1 MLNENMKAPFDA
13 LLEMIETRKHG
24 IIVLCSSTRS
34 ALLLKR
40 KILERLGSRAILD
53 TEFMSTSELIARL
66 SREIGIESKVIGG
79 LGREMLVS
87 EILTGLK
94 TFMKAF
100 PSLDMRDYVK
110 GISEAIA
117 ELIQAGVADSDIGRG
132 AVPGSKMQLLR
143 QAYSQYRGRL
153 ASNHAI
159 DAKELPSKIF
169 ETESAEKI
177 GHQLEGKQIIEYC
190 LPEDRL
196 LEEVTQNLEKIGV
209 RIDSIHPIDIQL
221 PKRGRLQKLY
231 ARQGRQL
238 AREVARKCKYLATE
252 SNCRFSDICI
262 VVPQSPGK
270 ERELTR
276 ALQWAGIPCSDPV
289 WENLS
294 DHPVASSL
302 SSAIELFSRSSE
314 PFDIF
319 FYCNAPYFGLEQF
332 ERGPHNGQ
340 DHESEIHLKRS
351 IASRV
356 ESYLKQKSKP
366 LLFSEWSNISKWN
379 KHFRPFKQ
387 DDHEMDGARATFYRW
402 TETMHRYAKMMNRKA
417 SWSEHCDSLEKFFSE
432 FYIKKGLLNDE
443 KRNPKGSSIEIKAL
457 VGIQQVID
465 KVRSANQLMSY
476 SSGPV
481 EWAEFAST
489 IQQAFREKRLMLRG
503 SSLSGV
509 GIAEAKDI
517 IGLDHR
523 HIIFYEVTESN
534 FPMPWNTGW
543 VLTEQDRKEI
553 GGMCDKS
560 VEERNALAKY
570 QFMMAANAASETLC
584 FSIPSIGEDEKP
596 VNASIWVEEVEEAF
610 STKEAVIEEERI
622 KRRLPAPESEDMCI
636 TGSEQ
641 CLKETDDQINIL
653 RRKWGKERLKELNL
667 EDEIRIEELA
677 ASKFGDEYKWSPS
690 MLNQYLSCGLSIIPK
705 YLDGLRE
712 REEYEELPSAAT
724 TGDFL
729 HGVAEK
735 VLIKIAEN
743 RTESFD
749 SAWRAIEQLIHDEL
763 TYENAEVSSSMS
775 EEMWQLYKGQYT
787 GIMTRFAQSELK
799 HAQQGGSVFTGY
811 ITEKDYTTGD
821 GCGKLSL
828 GDIEAAFRARVDRID
843 VTENAEAAIFDY
855 KTGSI
860 PEKKA
865 DVQLDFY
872 AIIASQVLGFTPI
885 ATAYF
890 PLSSGKGSTRLDV
903 NNGDYVEESSDIL
916 GFKKYNKNNKSL
928 VPHPLSETPARLA
941 SSAYR
946 ISELIKE
953 VKSGEMLKKGPIK
966 LAACKYCVRD
976 AVCWKMD
983 MTELEED

>member
-1 MLNENMKAPFDA
+1 MLNEDMKAPFDA
-13 LLEMIETRKHG
+13 LLEIIETRKHG

-40 KILERLGSRAILD
+40 KVLELLGSRAVLD

-100 PSLDMRDYVK
+100 PSLDLRDYVK
-110 GISEAIA
+110 GISETIG
-117 ELIQAGVADSDIGRG
+117 ELIQAGATDSDIGKG
-132 AVPGSKMQLLR
+132 AVTGSKIWLLR
-143 QAYSQYRGRL
+143 QSYSKYRSRL

-177 GHQLEGKQIIEYC
+177 GHYLEGKQIIEYC

-196 LEEVTQNLEKIGV
+196 LEEVSQNLAKIGI
-209 RIDSIHPIDIQL
+209 RIESIDPFDIQL
-221 PKRGRLQKLY
+221 PIRGGLQKLY

-238 AREVARKCKYLATE
+238 AREVARKCKLLATK
-252 SNCRFSDICI
+252 SNCRYSDICI

-276 ALQWAGIPCSDPV
+276 ALEWAGIPCSDPV

-302 SSAIELFSRSSE
+302 SSAIELFSRSGE

-332 ERGPHNGQ
+332 ERDMHSTK
-340 DHESEIHLKRS
+340 DYDSEMPLNRS
-351 IASRV
+351 IASKV

-366 LLFSEWSNISKWN
+366 LHFSEWSNINKWN
-379 KHFRPFKQ
+379 KHFRPLKQ
-387 DDHEMDGARATFYRW
+387 DDHEMDEAQAAFYRW
-402 TETMHRYAKMMNRKA
+402 TEQMYKYAKRMNRKA
-417 SWSEHCDSLEKFFSE
+417 SWSEHCDSLEKFFGE
-432 FYIKKGLLNDE
+432 FYKEKGPINDE
-443 KRNPKGSSIEIKAL
+443 KSNPKGSSTEIKAL

-476 SSGPV
+476 SSEPV

-517 IGLDHR
+517 IGLDYR
-523 HIIFYEVTESN
+523 HIIFYEATESN

-560 VEERNALAKY
+560 VDERNALAKY

-584 FSIPSIGEDEKP
+584 FAIPSIGEDEKP

-610 STKEAVIEEERI
+610 STKGAAAEEERI

-641 CLKETDDQINIL
+641 CLKETDDQINMM
-653 RRKWGKERLKELNL
+653 RRTWGKERLRDLNL
-667 EDEIRIEELA
+667 EDEIRIGELA

-690 MLNQYLSCGLSIIPK
+690 MLNQYLSCGLSVIPK
-705 YLDGLRE
+705 YLGGLRE
-712 REEYEELPSAAT
+712 REEYEDLPSAAT
-724 TGDFL
+724 TGNFL
-729 HGVAEK
+729 HSVAEK
-735 VLIKIAEN
+735 VLLKIAEK
-743 RTESFD
+743 RTECFD
-749 SAWRAIEQLIHDEL
+749 SAWGAIERLIHDEL
-763 TYENAEVSSSMS
+763 TYENAEISSSMS
-775 EEMWQLYKGQYT
+775 EEMWQLYKGQYE
-787 GIMTRFAQSELK
+787 GIATRFAQSELL
-799 HAQQGGSVFTGY
+799 HAQQGGAVFTGY
-811 ITEKDYTTGD
+811 ITEKDYSTGN

-828 GDIEAAFRARVDRID
+828 GDIEASFKARVDRID
-843 VTENAEAAIFDY
+843 VTESAEAAIFDY

-860 PEKKA
+860 PEKDA

-872 AIIASQVLGFTPI
+872 AIIASQVLGLRPI

-890 PLSSGKGSTRLDV
+890 PLSSSKGSTRRDI
-903 NNGDYVEESSDIL
+903 NNGDYVEEFSNIL

-928 VPHPLSETPARLA
+928 MPHPLSEVPARLA
-941 SSAYR
+941 SSADR
-946 ISELIKE
+946 ISGLIKE
-953 VKSGEMLKKGPIK
+953 VKAGAMLKKGPIQ
-966 LAACKYCVRD
+966 LADCKYCVRD
-976 AVCWKMD
+976 AICWKKD
-983 MTELEED
+983 MTEQEED